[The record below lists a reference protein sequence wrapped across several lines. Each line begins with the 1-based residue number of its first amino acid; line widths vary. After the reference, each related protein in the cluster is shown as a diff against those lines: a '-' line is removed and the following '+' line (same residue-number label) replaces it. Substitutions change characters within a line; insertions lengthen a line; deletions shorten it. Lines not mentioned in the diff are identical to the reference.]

1 MIDSTFR
8 NINRLF
14 VFSFKN
20 SEDDPAETAFV
31 TCYMLLVETKDFN
44 VVIDNKLFLDQPVKK
59 TNEKCMRNL
68 SKKQLCYYRKFIRLS
83 IPSSLL

>member
-68 SKKQLCYYRKFIRLS
+68 SKCQETTM
-83 IPSSLL
+83 LLQKIY